1 MPSCITT
8 QKTETKFAFLQLFT
22 YNTYTIHN
30 TIQITHVIHN
40 SKQVSSRLAQWW
52 IYTDTLLDKPGLV
65 DQYTQYNPN
74 QTEENSV
81 PVCRDCLLLYTMSQ
95 LPGFTTC
102 FVFLYSTLVFVLLWT
117 LISIPM
123 YLFYYNLYVVWNI
136 LYWSAQPSTVHDLA
150 SCCSRQ
156 CFILQR

>member
-22 YNTYTIHN
+22 YNTYTIYN

-81 PVCRDCLLLYTMSQ
+81 PVCRDCL
-95 LPGFTTC
+95 P
-102 FVFLYSTLVFVLLWT
+102 FLYNVTITWLYNVFRISDTTLVFVL
-117 LISIPM
+117 
-123 YLFYYNLYVVWNI
+123 V
-136 LYWSAQPSTVHDLA
+136 
-150 SCCSRQ
+150 
-156 CFILQR
+156 